1 MHVISTYNYLNVNV
15 LTMDC
20 REKSTFEIKCVYLDA
35 PNAKILDNNSLNI
48 KMEQLGRCVSPGI
61 TILPKNPILF
71 SRNDDEWI
79 GGAYVTRD

>member
-35 PNAKILDNNSLNI
+35 KPNAKILDNNSLNI
-48 KMEQLGRCVSPGI
+48 KMKQLGRCVSPGI
-61 TILPKNPILF
+61 TILPKIPFCFPETMTNG
-71 SRNDDEWI
+71 SR
-79 GGAYVTRD
+79 VHT